1 MGQTSSFEVHKVTIN
16 DYDKVLS
23 IRDGDDIYGG
33 TDNIPNSFHA
43 IMSSPENE
51 GFSAVIKG
59 QFVSI
64 LFMIVL
70 YVWYHQPLYLVSVNS
85 VLLDSCY
92 NMNYMNPTKYQGR
105 CSGE

>member
-23 IRDGDDIYGG
+23 IRDGADMYGG
-33 TDNIPNSFHA
+33 TDNIPSSFYTIMNST
-43 IMSSPENE
+43 ENE
-51 GFSAVIKG
+51 AFSAVIKG

-70 YVWYHQPLYLVSVNS
+70 YVWYHQSLYLVSVNT
-85 VLLDSCY
+85 VLMDSFV
-92 NMNYMNPTKYQGR
+92 TT
-105 CSGE
+105 